1 MPKPPKHVVL
11 SKKELGARLRAIRLK
26 HGMTQQELAR
36 TMGTHFTTISA
47 VERGVRALTLQQ
59 VAKLAS
65 TLRVSP
71 DDLLHP
77 RQRSTPAPPSRRE
90 GRLLRR
96 VERIRELPSAQQQ
109 TVLDVLESLLKTHGQ
124 GNGRPARD
132 SSSRARRDQP

>member
-11 SKKELGARLRAIRLK
+11 SKKELGDRLRAVRLK

-36 TMGTHFTTISA
+36 AIGTHFTTISA

-65 TLRVSP
+65 ALRVAS
-71 DDLLHP
+71 DDLLGP
-77 RQRSTPAPPSRRE
+77 KRRSTPAPLNRRE

-96 VERIRELPSAQQQ
+96 VERIKDLPAAQQQ

-124 GNGRPARD
+124 GSGRTGRD
-132 SSSRARRDQP
+132 SRRDQH

>member
-11 SKKELGARLRAIRLK
+11 SKKELGDRLRAVRLK

-36 TMGTHFTTISA
+36 AIGTHFTTISA

-65 TLRVSP
+65 ALRVAS
-71 DDLLHP
+71 DDLLSP
-77 RQRSTPAPPSRRE
+77 KRRSTPAPLNRRE

-96 VERIRELPSAQQQ
+96 VERIKELPAPQQQ

-124 GNGRPARD
+124 ASGRSTD
-132 SSSRARRDQP
+132 RR